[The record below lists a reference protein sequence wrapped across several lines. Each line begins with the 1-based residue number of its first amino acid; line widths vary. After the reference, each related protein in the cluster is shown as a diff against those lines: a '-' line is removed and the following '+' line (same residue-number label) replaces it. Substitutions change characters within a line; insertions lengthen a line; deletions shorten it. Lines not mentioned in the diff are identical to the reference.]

1 MREQFARL
9 IDDGR
14 VPVKRS
20 VSLAGRFR
28 RSIVFRRHIRD
39 GDPLRLAVYAVERL
53 ITRIRQCQKTIRAL
67 LDGRFR
73 CRKGDRGERE
83 QEGEEEGKTIVTTH
97 GAEVS
102 RNQPCRAS
110 APPTGDDQITLRG
123 IQHRVPTPVPL

>member
-53 ITRIRQCQKTIRAL
+53 ITRVRKCQKTICAL
-67 LDGRFR
+67 LNWRL
-73 CRKGDRGERE
+73 CCGDRR
-83 QEGEEEGKTIVTTH
+83 
-97 GAEVS
+97 
-102 RNQPCRAS
+102 
-110 APPTGDDQITLRG
+110 
-123 IQHRVPTPVPL
+123 